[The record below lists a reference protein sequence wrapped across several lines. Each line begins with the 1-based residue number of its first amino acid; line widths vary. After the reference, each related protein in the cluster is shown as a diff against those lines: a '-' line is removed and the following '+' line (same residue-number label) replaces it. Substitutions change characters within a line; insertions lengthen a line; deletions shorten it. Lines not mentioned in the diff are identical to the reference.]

1 MNLQKSIRRIL
12 REETEPSIFV
22 EFIKRILQHLK
33 EKDCLCD
40 IKVSFDV
47 EENNYDVYLVFS
59 TEELRDKFLDMSGIR
74 GWIGDMKDDVKMILQ
89 SFLPISNI
97 FIGYYT
103 IPHCGWSPLNESKG
117 ENVDYFLK
125 LIDNLIQKI
134 KSTNNDICDMW
145 VKYNS
150 EDGDYEIRT
159 SSTIRF
165 SEYIDSDLS
174 QVLGLIDNTIRSWG
188 LNVYVFAPYTVEN
201 CGDEIE
207 YINESN

>member
-12 REETEPSIFV
+12 REETEPGIFV

-59 TEELRDKFLDMSGIR
+59 QKELRDKFSDLYGIR
-74 GWIGDMKDDVKMILQ
+74 GWIHEMQDEVKMILQ

-103 IPHCGWSPLNESKG
+103 TPHCGWSPLNESKG